1 MRSLLSVI
9 FCLAAATEALAG
21 PVDFGKA
28 EFERAIAERKLA
40 SLRLRLQTEVSGD
53 VPESFQIVATRV
65 SGGDLR
71 GVMYG
76 LLEAAEQIRTKG
88 RLTAATGRPATR
100 VRGVRLTVSP
110 EDVERDWFWRRDA
123 WDDTF
128 AAMARSRLNRLNLV
142 LTEGVV
148 IAERVLD
155 ALRTIS
161 DSASGFAVDVAVTV
175 APGVLPGGDAQLE
188 AILRECPSVRSVGL
202 RIGAGGPARRDT
214 LVRAAAQAGRRIVV
228 EVPQAEVTPGLLG
241 ELADLEV
248 PYRWITDG
256 AGGVSQAATVSP
268 AEVIRDQGDSWVGGG
283 AAPDGATIRRAVEAL
298 PDAVGFELAIRH
310 PRDVESPAVQLW
322 GRLGYQPAVPP
333 APVKPAAAKP
343 AAAKKAP
350 SKSK

>member
-1 MRSLLSVI
+1 MRSFLGII
-9 FCLAAATEALAG
+9 FCLAAAAAALAG

-28 EFERAIAERKLA
+28 EFERAVAERNLA
-40 SLRLRLQTEVSGD
+40 SRRLRLQTEVSGD
-53 VPESFQIVATRV
+53 VPESFQIVGTRV

-88 RLTAATGRPATR
+88 RVWAAKGRPVVR
-100 VRGVRLTVSP
+100 LRGVRLTVSP
-110 EDVERDWFWRRDA
+110 EDVGRDWFWRRDA

-175 APGVLPGGDAQLE
+175 APGALPGGDAQLE

-241 ELADLEV
+241 ELADAEV
-248 PYRWITDG
+248 PYRWIADG
-256 AGGVSQAATVSP
+256 AGGVSHAGPGSP
-268 AEVIRDQGDSWVGGG
+268 AEVIRDQGDSWAGGDAG
-283 AAPDGATIRRAVEAL
+283 PPDTATVRRAVAAL
-298 PDAVGFELAIRH
+298 QDAVGFELAIRH
-310 PRDVESPAVQLW
+310 PRDIESPAVQLW
-322 GRLGYQPAVPP
+322 GRLGYAPAIPP
-333 APVKPAAAKP
+333 APAKP

-350 SKSK
+350 GKSK